1 MAEILVRNLNPETVE
16 RLEVKARSHGRTL
29 QAEAKAILE
38 AEAAVPLSMND
49 ARRIAQQWQKRLAGK
64 VTGDSADLIREDREQ

>member
-16 RLEVKARSHGRTL
+16 RLAARARSHGRTL

-38 AEAAVPLSMND
+38 AAAPLSMSE
-49 ARRIAQQWQKRLAGK
+49 ARRIALQWQHRLAGK
-64 VTGDSADLIREDREQ
+64 VTGDSADLIREDRER